1 MNRSR
6 ITDRNDWVDVWQ
18 EDKENILFTMI
29 KNMTSDLDNGYG
41 YFGKSIVEQ
50 RKTIEDYKK
59 DIDSTW
65 DMFKTMDEKEVNR
78 WCFYDLKKRGA
89 IY

>member
-1 MNRSR
+1 MNRSK
-6 ITDRNDWVDVWQ
+6 ITDRNDWFDVWQ

-29 KNMTSDLDNGYG
+29 KNMASDLDNGYD

-65 DMFKTMDEKEVNR
+65 DMFRTMDEKEVNR

>member
-6 ITDRNDWVDVWQ
+6 ITDRNDWADVWQ

-29 KNMTSDLDNGYG
+29 KNMTSDLDNGYD

>member
-1 MNRSR
+1 MNRCR
-6 ITDRNDWVDVWQ
+6 ISDRDDWFEVWQ
-18 EDKENILFTMI
+18 DDKESIIETMI
-29 KNMTSDLDNGYG
+29 KNMASDLNHGYD

-50 RKTIEDYKK
+50 RRAIEAYRKE
-59 DIDSTW
+59 IDDTF
-65 DMFKTMDEKEVNR
+65 DLFKTMDEKEVNR

>member
-1 MNRSR
+1 MSR
-6 ITDRNDWVDVWQ
+6 CRISDRDDWFFVWQ
-18 EDKENILFTMI
+18 DDKESILETMI
-29 KNMTSDLDNGYG
+29 KNMTSDLNAGYD

-50 RKTIEDYKK
+50 HKMIEEYKSGM
-59 DIDSTW
+59 DATYDL
-65 DMFKTMDEKEVNR
+65 FKSMDEKEVNR

>member
-1 MNRSR
+1 MNRCR
-6 ITDRNDWVDVWQ
+6 ISDRDDWFEVWQ
-18 EDKENILFTMI
+18 DDKESIIETMI
-29 KNMTSDLDNGYG
+29 KNMASDLNHGYD

-50 RKTIEDYKK
+50 RRAIEAYRKETD
-59 DIDSTW
+59 DTFDL
-65 DMFKTMDEKEVNR
+65 FKTMDEKEVNR

>member
-1 MNRSR
+1 MSRSR
-6 ITDRNDWVDVWQ
+6 ITDRDDWLDVWQ

-29 KNMTSDLDNGYG
+29 KNMTSDLDNGYD

-65 DMFKTMDEKEVNR
+65 DMFKTMEEKEVNR

>member
-29 KNMTSDLDNGYG
+29 KNMTSDLDNGYD

>member
-1 MNRSR
+1 MIRSR
-6 ITDRNDWVDVWQ
+6 VTDRDDWMDVWQ
-18 EDKENILFTMI
+18 DDKESILETMI
-29 KNMTSDLDNGYG
+29 KNMTADLNNGYD

-50 RKTIEDYKK
+50 RKTIEAYRKE
-59 DIDSTW
+59 IDATF
-65 DMFKTMDEKEVNR
+65 DLFKTMDEKEVNR

>member
-1 MNRSR
+1 MSRSK
-6 ITDRNDWVDVWQ
+6 ITDRNDWFDVWQ

-29 KNMTSDLDNGYG
+29 KNMASDLDNGYD

>member
-6 ITDRNDWVDVWQ
+6 LTDRYDWVDIWQ

-29 KNMTSDLDNGYG
+29 KNMASDLENGYD

>member
-1 MNRSR
+1 MSRSR
-6 ITDRNDWVDVWQ
+6 ITDRNDWFDVWQ

-29 KNMTSDLDNGYG
+29 KNMASDLENGYD